1 MKKMIATIFQLVGL
15 FLVLAFF
22 GSLANHF
29 GGWHFGMEGEE
40 IPDDPRAAV
49 IFLIV
54 GLVSVGC
61 AYLLMRSGKTKRAQ

>member
-22 GSLANHF
+22 CSLANHF
-29 GGWHFGMEGEE
+29 FGWHFGMEGQDV
-40 IPDDPRAAV
+40 PDDPRAAV

-61 AYLLMRSGKTKRAQ
+61 AYLLMRSGKSRRPQ